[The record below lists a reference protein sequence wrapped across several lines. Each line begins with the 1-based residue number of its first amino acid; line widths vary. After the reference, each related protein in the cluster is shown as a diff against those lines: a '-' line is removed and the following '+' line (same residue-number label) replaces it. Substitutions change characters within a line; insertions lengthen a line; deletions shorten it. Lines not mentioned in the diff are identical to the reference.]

1 MNRQHGVT
9 YIDDLPDLNDLTEP
23 AHAHTQIVP
32 DQDKYKKFIRNGTGN
47 PAMESGMS
55 RTKPKVQ
62 DDMMMVI
69 DEPQQAQQ
77 PHALQHTAQMY
88 NCIDIANHIK
98 MCPICSKL
106 YNDDKTL
113 YILCI
118 ILLCI
123 VCIILIKRI
132 LNV

>member
-23 AHAHTQIVP
+23 TPHTQMVP

-55 RTKPKVQ
+55 RTKVK
-62 DDMMMVI
+62 VI
-69 DEPQQAQQ
+69 DDNLMEEAQSYAQ
-77 PHALQHTAQMY
+77 HTQQHTAQLY
-88 NCIDIANHIK
+88 SCIDIANHIK
-98 MCPICSKL
+98 TCPICSKL